1 MKKTY
6 IKKKEKRF
14 GESIHYC
21 NFKINNM
28 DINKFLARI
37 NPNIMGLGMSFINQ
51 KKPGPISN
59 EIISDAKIKCKK
71 LKK

>member
-1 MKKTY
+1 V
-6 IKKKEKRF
+6 
-14 GESIHYC
+14 
-21 NFKINNM
+21 
-28 DINKFLARI
+28 DINKFLAKI
-37 NPNIMGLGMSFINQ
+37 NPNIMDLGMSFINQ